1 MDVKSPLL
9 WDNEHP
15 NLYRL
20 HLDLY
25 EGENSIAQIEKK
37 FGFREVEVRG
47 NRLLVNG
54 RPVKLRGV
62 CRHEA
67 HPLYGRSL
75 TDEEWKADAELYR
88 AANCNFIRTSHYP
101 PAEEFIEY
109 CDELGLFVELEAPVC
124 WIGHHANENWQ
135 KLNYK
140 DEKYYDYVLQADMET
155 VHFYRNHPSVIFW
168 SMANESYWN
177 KGFAQVAEYMKKAD
191 TTRPFA
197 FHDQAYGGFNN
208 QGSTAPIANIH
219 YPGPGGYQ
227 EATKSDRP
235 MTYGEYCHLNVYNRS
250 ELVTVWKDSP
260 G

>member
-88 AANCNFIRTSHYP
+88 AANCNFIRTSHLP
-101 PAEEFIEY
+101 EPSFSHFLVDGQRILLEQRICTGCRIHEESRY
-109 CDELGLFVELEAPVC
+109 
-124 WIGHHANENWQ
+124 N
-135 KLNYK
+135 
-140 DEKYYDYVLQADMET
+140 
-155 VHFYRNHPSVIFW
+155 PSVCF
-168 SMANESYWN
+168 
-177 KGFAQVAEYMKKAD
+177 
-191 TTRPFA
+191 P
-197 FHDQAYGGFNN
+197 
-208 QGSTAPIANIH
+208 
-219 YPGPGGYQ
+219 
-227 EATKSDRP
+227 
-235 MTYGEYCHLNVYNRS
+235 
-250 ELVTVWKDSP
+250 
-260 G
+260 